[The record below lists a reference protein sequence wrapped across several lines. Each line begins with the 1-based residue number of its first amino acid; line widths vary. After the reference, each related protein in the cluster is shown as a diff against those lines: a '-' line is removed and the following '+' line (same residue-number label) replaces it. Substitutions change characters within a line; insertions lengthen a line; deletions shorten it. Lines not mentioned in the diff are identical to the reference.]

1 MLQIIMM
8 QHCQYGLI
16 FKVIKY
22 LNYNTMVI
30 YLDLLVKGIVS
41 D

>member
-1 MLQIIMM
+1 MLQKMM
-8 QHCQYGLI
+8 QHFQYGLI
-16 FKVIKY
+16 FNVIKY
-22 LNYNTMVI
+22 PNYNTMVI